1 MKSRAVVL
9 SGVMALTL
17 SLSACDALGGGSSS
31 QDSSEQ
37 DGSEQDS
44 SEQDTPTSD
53 SAAQSSSG
61 PTGGDSDASTITAGD
76 TDLSTATGGDTDAQ
90 TATALPTGGDLSA
103 STGDSDISTATAGA
117 PEPEGSADAP
127 TQTPDDA
134 DLDEP
139 SLDPVEQPAV
149 AEAELL
155 STSVRIGMHEDYDRV
170 VFDLE
175 GDGAPGYSV
184 SYVQSAVESGSG
196 AVLDVDGDAVLRVV
210 ISGTRYP
217 AEDEAY
223 EGGPGLYA
231 LDAAEV
237 VEEVRLAGTYEGLTQ
252 AFIGIDDADT
262 PFRVFTLSDP
272 ARVVVDVA
280 HQE

>member
-17 SLSACDALGGGSSS
+17 SLTGCDMLGSGSSS
-31 QDSSEQ
+31 QNESEQ
-37 DGSEQDS
+37 DGGQQDNAG
-44 SEQDTPTSD
+44 SD
-53 SAAQSSSG
+53 AAGQT
-61 PTGGDSDASTITAGD
+61 TGDDADASTATGAD
-76 TDLSTATGGDTDAQ
+76 TDLSTSTGGDTDAQ

-117 PEPEGSADAP
+117 PEPEGSAGSP
-127 TQTPDDA
+127 TQTPDDS
-134 DLDEP
+134 DLEEP
-139 SLDPVEQPAV
+139 SLES
-149 AEAELL
+149 AEAQAGADSQLL
-155 STSVRIGMHEDYDRV
+155 ATSVRIGMHEGYDRV

-175 GDGAPGYSV
+175 GDGAPGYSA

-196 AVLDVDGDAVLRVV
+196 AVLDVDGDAVLQVV
-210 ISGTRYP
+210 VSGTRYP
-217 AEDEAY
+217 AEDEEY

-252 AFIGIDDADT
+252 AFIGVDDVDT

-280 HQE
+280 HEPEQD